1 MSTNIFVS
9 IVTPTYNRRYFIKRM
24 IKNYMSQTY
33 PKENMEWI
41 IIDDG
46 SDKVKDIFD
55 NYQDETNNSI
65 KNLHY
70 IGLSEKITLGK
81 KRNMLNRFCKGDI
94 ILNMDDDDYYF
105 PNRVLYSVEMLLNN
119 SKYMIAGCSAL
130 YMYNIKSKEVFKFG
144 PYDMNH
150 STAATFCFKKELLS
164 TCEYDETKEYGE
176 EKSFLKDYTIPI
188 LQLNPLQC
196 ILVCNHDNN
205 TCDRSILLENYKKN
219 KYVEK
224 KKIKLEYI
232 ITNKEVLKFY
242 ENIKNTK
249 IDDKRVYYKN
259 EDGTSRI
266 VNNNEL
272 IQLLQI
278 MKKKMNQMNKENE
291 KLSNYSQK
299 IILLIRLIS
308 SLLILYSS
316 ISL

>member
-55 NYQDETNNSI
+55 NYQHETNNSI

-119 SKYMIAGCSAL
+119 SKYRL
-130 YMYNIKSKEVFKFG
+130 
-144 PYDMNH
+144 
-150 STAATFCFKKELLS
+150 
-164 TCEYDETKEYGE
+164 
-176 EKSFLKDYTIPI
+176 
-188 LQLNPLQC
+188 
-196 ILVCNHDNN
+196 
-205 TCDRSILLENYKKN
+205 
-219 KYVEK
+219 
-224 KKIKLEYI
+224 I
-232 ITNKEVLKFY
+232 INV
-242 ENIKNTK
+242 
-249 IDDKRVYYKN
+249 
-259 EDGTSRI
+259 I
-266 VNNNEL
+266 VNDV
-272 IQLLQI
+272 I
-278 MKKKMNQMNKENE
+278 MRYRN
-291 KLSNYSQK
+291 
-299 IILLIRLIS
+299 
-308 SLLILYSS
+308 
-316 ISL
+316 